1 MGKKI
6 LLGST
11 NRHKY
16 EELRVLFR
24 PFSEELL
31 FGGDFQNLS
40 VEEAGSSYEEN
51 ALLKARAWS
60 EATSLPAVADD
71 SGLEV
76 ETLGGAP
83 GIYSSRKGRNDPERL
98 AWLLKAL
105 EGKKNRSARFVAC
118 LVYCDASRG
127 EEFAAY
133 GYCRGSIAEAPR
145 GHLGF
150 GYDPLFIPLGY
161 DDTLGVLGET
171 VKSQISHRVLAT
183 QALLSVLKEK
193 NVL

>member
-16 EELRVLFR
+16 EELRHLFSS
-24 PFSEELL
+24 FSGELL
-31 FGGDFQNLS
+31 FGGDYQKLS

-60 EATSLPAVADD
+60 KATALPAVADD

-76 ETLGGAP
+76 ESLEGAP
-83 GIYSSRKGRNDPERL
+83 GIYSARKGRDDGERM
-98 AWLLKAL
+98 AWLLSAM
-105 EGKKNRSARFVAC
+105 EGERNRKARFVAC
-118 LVYCDASRG
+118 LAYCDIARN
-127 EEFAAY
+127 EEFTAH
-133 GYCRGSIAEAPR
+133 GYCYGSIGEIPR
-145 GHLGF
+145 GNCGF

-161 DDTLGVLGET
+161 DDTLGVLGEA
-171 VKSQISHRVLAT
+171 VKSKISHRNSAT
-183 QALLSVLKEK
+183 LALLRILREE